1 MIPRICGRIYNM
13 AAWTDETTLMFF
25 GMLFTNSHHVDAR
38 LRDHSHHSHHTH
50 CKSFATSRPQISEP
64 HPVPPVPPQPLPFHI
79 V

>member
-38 LRDHSHHSHHTH
+38 LRDHS
-50 CKSFATSRPQISEP
+50 
-64 HPVPPVPPQPLPFHI
+64 L
-79 V
+79 